1 MNDLVLVILQ
11 ARMSSSRLPG
21 KVLSL
26 INNKPMIYWQIKRI
40 SQSKLVDKIVVATS
54 NEKSDDILEDYLNS
68 INQEYFRGSLNN
80 VIDRFAKIE
89 EIYKP
94 SVIIRLT
101 ADCPLVMPEIVDKC
115 IERFNKE
122 KVDYVS
128 NILSLT
134 FPDGLDVEVLRSGVL
149 AKLMSLKLSET
160 EKEHVTLGLLNR
172 RSIFT
177 TLNIFNPTNL
187 SHFRWTVDTQT
198 DLNFVIEVF
207 KYFSSREITFNMK
220 DMLDFI
226 SKFPELNQIK
236 TREIS

>member
-1 MNDLVLVILQ
+1 MNDVVLVVLQ

-21 KVLSL
+21 KVLKL
-26 INNKPMIYWQIKRI
+26 INGKPMIYWQINRI

-54 NEKSDDILEDYLNS
+54 DQASDDILVDYLDS
-68 INQEYFRGSLNN
+68 IKQEYMRGSLNH
-80 VIDRFAKIE
+80 VIDRFVAVE
-89 EIYKP
+89 EMYNP

-101 ADCPLVMPEIVDKC
+101 ADCPLVMPEIIDKC
-115 IERFNKE
+115 IESFNNE
-122 KVDYVS
+122 HVDYVS

-134 FPDGLDVEVLRSGVL
+134 FPDGLDVEVLKAGVL
-149 AKLMSLKLSET
+149 AKLKRLKLSDA

-172 RSIFT
+172 QNIFT
-177 TLNIFNPTNL
+177 TRNIFSPTNL

-207 KYFSSREITFNMK
+207 KHFSSKEISFTLQ

-226 SKFPELNQIK
+226 GKNPQLNQIK
-236 TREIS
+236 IR